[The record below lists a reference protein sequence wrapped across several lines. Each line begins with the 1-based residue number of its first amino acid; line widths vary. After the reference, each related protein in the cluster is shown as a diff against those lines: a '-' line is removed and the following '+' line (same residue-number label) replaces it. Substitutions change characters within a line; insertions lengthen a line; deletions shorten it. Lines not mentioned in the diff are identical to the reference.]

1 MTSVSGTIA
10 AADRDPLDGSGN
22 LVTAVMHV
30 GGVHWASEKAVVESF
45 LGRLDGVRHV
55 EANPVA
61 QTATVTYDPTVTSV
75 AALGRWIT
83 ECGYH
88 CAGQSV
94 PGHTCFPMEEPGST
108 RDLPGVAHDEGAA
121 HAGHGRMAVMGSPH
135 DAHRDRGGTS
145 RVLDLAARVRR
156 HDVLHDALNEP
167 RPLISW
173 VPLEARGRCFGR
185 LRRCLGA
192 CSLS

>member
-1 MTSVSGTIA
+1 MTRVSGTIA
-10 AADRDPLDGSGN
+10 VVDRDPLDGSGN

-94 PGHTCFPMEEPGST
+94 PGHTVSPWRSP
-108 RDLPGVAHDEGAA
+108 
-121 HAGHGRMAVMGSPH
+121 AVQRTCPASP
-135 DAHRDRGGTS
+135 TT
-145 RVLDLAARVRR
+145 RVLHTLVTAGWR
-156 HDVLHDALNEP
+156 
-167 RPLISW
+167 
-173 VPLEARGRCFGR
+173 
-185 LRRCLGA
+185 
-192 CSLS
+192 